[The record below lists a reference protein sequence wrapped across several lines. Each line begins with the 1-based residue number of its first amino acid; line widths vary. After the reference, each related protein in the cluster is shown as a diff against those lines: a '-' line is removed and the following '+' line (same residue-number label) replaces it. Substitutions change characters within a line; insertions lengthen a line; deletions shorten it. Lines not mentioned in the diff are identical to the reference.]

1 LKHRR
6 WHVLPP
12 APDSFLADTSGIPP
26 LVAQLLYNRGLVE
39 PSQVELFLAADD
51 RLQGDPF
58 LLPDMHQAVA
68 RLYQALLSGEKIAI
82 YGDYD
87 ADGITATALLVQGLT
102 RLGGNITP
110 YIPHR
115 LTEGYGLKTAALE
128 KLRQQGISLVVS
140 VDCGITAVA
149 EIKRANKTG
158 LDVIVTD
165 HHTPLEIMPPA
176 IALINPKRTDSA
188 YPFSELT
195 GAGVALKL
203 LQAVLRS
210 LGKEEQLDDQFDL
223 AAVGTVADMSP
234 LLGENRYLV
243 KQGLRQMNS
252 TPRLGIREMLNR
264 TGLTAGQLDADSI
277 SWTLAPRLNAA
288 GRLAHAMTSYNLLMT
303 ESPKE
308 AQGLSEWLE
317 QKNAER
323 QRLTSRVL
331 EKAREQ
337 VLTEG
342 ISPLLIASH
351 DEFPPG
357 VNGLVAGRLTEEFYR
372 PAIVIKSGHETS
384 SGSCRSIPDFNIIQ
398 ALNQCQSL
406 LSHYGGHSQAAGF
419 TLPTRNLPQLK
430 ETLRQIAASE
440 LEGAD
445 LRARLDIDAE
455 TSLSNIGGDTFQTIQ
470 KLAPFGRGNPVPT
483 FLSRGVETV
492 SCRSMGSKGEHLRLK
507 VRQNSKVWDAVGFR
521 CGDFISEVAPTIDM
535 VYYME
540 VDRWQGA
547 ETLRLNMLDFS
558 PANQQESGNF
568 L

>member
-1 LKHRR
+1 MKHSR

-12 APDSFLADTSGIPP
+12 APESYLADISGLSP
-26 LVAQLLYNRGLVE
+26 LIAQLLYNRGLAS
-39 PSQVELFLAADD
+39 PSQVESFLTADG

-68 RLYQALLSGEKIAI
+68 RLYQALLSGENIVI
-82 YGDYD
+82 YGDFD

-102 RLGGNITP
+102 RLGGKVTP

-115 LTEGYGLKTAALE
+115 LTEGYGLKIASLE
-128 KLRQQGISLVVS
+128 KLRQQGTSLVIS

-149 EIKRANKTG
+149 EIKRAKKIG

-165 HHTPLEIMPPA
+165 HHTPLDMMPPA
-176 IALINPKRTDSA
+176 IALINPKRADSA

-210 LGKEEQLDDQFDL
+210 LGKEEQLEDQFDL

-243 KQGLRQMNS
+243 KQGLRRLNS
-252 TPRLGIREMLNR
+252 TPRLGIREMLTR
-264 TGLTAGQLDADSI
+264 AGLTAGQLDAESI

-288 GRLAHAMTSYNLLMT
+288 GRLAHAMSSYNLLMT

-323 QRLTSRVL
+323 QKLTSRVL

-337 VLTEG
+337 VLAEG

-351 DEFPPG
+351 QEFPPG
-357 VNGLVAGRLTEEFYR
+357 VNGLVAGRLAEEFYH
-372 PAIVIKSGHETS
+372 PAIVIKRGHEIS
-384 SGSCRSIPDFNIIQ
+384 SGSCRSIPEFNIIQ
-398 ALNQCQSL
+398 ALDQCRRL

-419 TLPTRNLPQLK
+419 TLLTKNLPQLQN
-430 ETLRQIAASE
+430 TLRQIATSE
-440 LEGAD
+440 LEGVD
-445 LRARLDIDAE
+445 LRARLNIDTE
-455 TSLSNIGGDTFQTIQ
+455 TTLSNLGGDTFQIMQ

-521 CGDFISEVAPTIDM
+521 CGDFISEVAPTIDI
-535 VYYME
+535 VYYLE
-540 VDRWQGA
+540 LDRWQGA
-547 ETLRLNMLDFS
+547 ETLRLNILDFV
-558 PANQQESGNF
+558 PANQ
-568 L
+568 